1 MKPEELFA
9 KAGVRVEST
18 ARIDYGTQYRVSRGA
33 EKAIVNVYQGK
44 KGTRV
49 VVQMNTPLAEELRG
63 LFGTS
68 KPPGPGPKLPVWATW
83 CGSDESGK
91 GDFFGPLTVAAVG
104 LTTATAEKAASWNV
118 RDCKTMSD
126 PTALDLDRRIR
137 EVLPHKVIG
146 WMPEEYNRRYL
157 TARSVN
163 VLLGEAHAEA
173 IAAVTAKLP
182 GVEAAVV
189 DQFGDEGHVERALRG
204 RDVDVPLIQRP
215 RADETDLAVS
225 AASVVARAAFLRG
238 MSKLEKDWGL
248 PLHKGAGPETVEN
261 ARAFLARHGRD
272 KLGEVAKLHF
282 KTAAQL

>member
-1 MKPEELFA
+1 MLTEILR
-9 KAGVRVEST
+9 KAGVAVDSS
-18 ARIDYGTQYRVSRGA
+18 APIDYGTQYRVSRGG

-44 KGTRV
+44 KGTRI

-63 LFGTS
+63 LLGGAA
-68 KPPGPGPKLPVWATW
+68 PPPPGPKLPVYAAW

-104 LTTATAEKAASWNV
+104 LSTATAAKAASWGV

-126 PTALDLDRRIR
+126 AAALAIDRRVR
-137 EVLPHKVIG
+137 ETLPYKLVG
-146 WMPEEYNRRYL
+146 WMPDEYNKRYE

-163 VLLGEAHAEA
+163 VLLGLAHAEA
-173 IAAVTAKLP
+173 IAAVHAMLP

-189 DQFGDEGHVERALRG
+189 DQFGDEGHVEHALRAEG
-204 RDVDVPLIQRP
+204 VDVPLVQRP

-238 MSKLEKDWGL
+238 LAKLEKEWKL

-261 ARAFLARHGRD
+261 ARDFLRRHGRE
-272 KLGEVAKLHF
+272 KLGQVAKLHF
-282 KTAAQL
+282 KTAQQL

>member
-9 KAGVRVEST
+9 KAGVRVDST
-18 ARIDYGTQYRVSRGA
+18 APIDYGTQYRVSRGA

-63 LFGTS
+63 LFGS
-68 KPPGPGPKLPVWATW
+68 AKPATTLPTWATW

-104 LTTATAEKAASWNV
+104 LTTSTAEKAAAWNV

-126 PTALDLDRRIR
+126 ATALDLDRRIR
-137 EVLPHKVIG
+137 GALPHKVIG

-189 DQFGDEGHVERALRG
+189 DQFGDEGHVERALRA
-204 RDVDVPLIQRP
+204 RDVDIPLVQRP

-238 MSKLEKDWGL
+238 MSKLEKAWGL

-272 KLGEVAKLHF
+272 RLGDVAKLHF